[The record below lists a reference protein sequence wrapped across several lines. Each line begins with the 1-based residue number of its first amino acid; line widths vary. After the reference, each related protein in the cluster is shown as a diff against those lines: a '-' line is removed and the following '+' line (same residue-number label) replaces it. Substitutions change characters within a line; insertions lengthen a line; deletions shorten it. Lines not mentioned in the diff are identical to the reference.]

1 MRKIAFND
9 GWTCRHAGDSGKG
22 KPVTILMMQCWM
34 KSGRRRAWEAL
45 TSAGLKDLTM
55 CMRKNFLYRRNM
67 RISDLSLNLR
77 ESTAMQKCIS
87 TGKEQDFVRMDIQI
101 FT

>member
-1 MRKIAFND
+1 LHLMTA
-9 GWTCRHAGDSGKG
+9 GHADTPEIRERENRLRS
-22 KPVTILMMQCWM
+22 LMMQCWM